1 MSLNPKNRNGSSLN
15 LLAKVETLS
24 ILYAA
29 VFLTRIGFGTILIV
43 FPNYLLAADG
53 QLISREYPALLGLI
67 LALYPALEGLSALPV
82 GAWIDRSGRRKAF
95 ILGMGIITVLTAAI
109 SSTRTDIP
117 FVGGAHSIM
126 GLGAAMVTISSLTM
140 ITDLTTAE
148 NRGAGMGAFDLANL
162 SGYGIGVI
170 SGTVLVRL
178 FTPPMCLQGT
188 AFEILPGIFSLPCSL
203 GTVFEIVAGIF
214 ALATI
219 FAFLALREPPHS
231 PAAQGSWTESHGNL
245 LKEVSGSFGEMAAI
259 YPLWFSLTIIVG
271 FYFYLPG
278 ITSRLSLSASS
289 SAGLIMVGLVALGAG
304 ALLFGRLSDKIGR
317 TRMILIGAVG
327 ELGFLLLFPDL
338 FERLRQVPG
347 GASSIGT
354 IRMLGYTGII
364 AGVLFFMG
372 SALVPSILAY
382 VGDKAGREFRGKAMG
397 IYSLMLSA
405 GIATGNVLAGI
416 FDTLG
421 GVQAVFYSA
430 AIIFGGLGLVSGAL
444 MNPLLLRRFVRRVFR
459 IFSLGLWSPSK
470 GNEPV

>member
-1 MSLNPKNRNGSSLN
+1 MSPNPGNHNSSGLN

-43 FPNYLLAADG
+43 FPNYLLG
-53 QLISREYPALLGLI
+53 GNGLPISSALLGII

-95 ILGMGIITVLTAAI
+95 VLGMAMITVLTAAI
-109 SSTRTDIP
+109 SLTRTDIP
-117 FVGGAHSIM
+117 LVGGAHAVM

-140 ITDLTTAE
+140 ITDLTTVQ

-178 FTPPMCLQGT
+178 FGPPQCPTGT
-188 AFEILPGIFSLPCSL
+188 VFEIVPGIFSLPCSI

-214 ALATI
+214 AVATI

-231 PAAQGSWTESHGNL
+231 RVAQVSWKESPGNL
-245 LKEVSGSFGEMAAI
+245 LKEASGSFGEMAAI

-271 FYFYLPG
+271 FYFFLPRIAQG
-278 ITSRLSLSASS
+278 STLSFSS

-317 TRMILIGAVG
+317 TRTILTGAFG
-327 ELGFLLLFPDL
+327 DLGFLILFPDL
-338 FERLRQVPG
+338 FERLRQVPE
-347 GASSIGT
+347 GT
-354 IRMLGYTGII
+354 SWLATIQMLGYTGVI

-397 IYSLMLSA
+397 I
-405 GIATGNVLAGI
+405 
-416 FDTLG
+416 
-421 GVQAVFYSA
+421 
-430 AIIFGGLGLVSGAL
+430 
-444 MNPLLLRRFVRRVFR
+444 
-459 IFSLGLWSPSK
+459 
-470 GNEPV
+470 

>member
-1 MSLNPKNRNGSSLN
+1 MSVNPKNRNGSSLN

-24 ILYAA
+24 ILYVA
-29 VFLTRIGFGTILIV
+29 VFLTRIGFGVILIV
-43 FPNYLLAADG
+43 FPNYLLASTG
-53 QLISREYPALLGLI
+53 VPISSALLGLI

-95 ILGMGIITVLTAAI
+95 VLGMAMITLLTAAI
-109 SSTRTDIP
+109 SSTRTNIP
-117 FVGGAHSIM
+117 FVGGAHAFM

-140 ITDLTTAE
+140 ITDLTTVE

-170 SGTVLVRL
+170 SGTVLLRL
-178 FTPPMCLQGT
+178 FSQCPAGT
-188 AFEILPGIFSLPCSL
+188 SVEILPGIFALPCSI
-203 GTVFEIVAGIF
+203 GTVFMIVAAIF
-214 ALATI
+214 AIATV
-219 FAFLALREPPHS
+219 FAFLALREPPHTPSAPASWRES
-231 PAAQGSWTESHGNL
+231 PSKM
-245 LKEVSGSFGEMAAI
+245 LKEVSGSFSEVAAI

-271 FYFYLPG
+271 FYFFLPR
-278 ITSRLSLSASS
+278 IAQRSSLSLSS
-289 SAGLIMVGLVALGAG
+289 SAGLIMIGLVALGAG

-317 TRMILIGAVG
+317 TRTILIGASG

-338 FERLRQVPG
+338 FGRLLQVKE
-347 GASSIGT
+347 GT
-354 IRMLGYTGII
+354 SWFATIQMVGYTGVI
-364 AGVLFFMG
+364 AGVLFFLG
-372 SALVPSILAY
+372 SALVPSILAF

-405 GIATGNVLAGI
+405 GIASGNVLAGI
-416 FDTLG
+416 ADTLG